1 MTYDAVIVGGGP
13 AGLSAALLL
22 GRSRR
27 KVLVIDAGEPRNAPA
42 EHAHSFFTRDGTPP
56 RELLRIGREQAAG
69 YGVELRE
76 GRVIDISRR
85 DGGFEVEMEDGGRA
99 AGRRLVLASGVVDEL
114 PEIEGLRERWGR
126 SVFHCPYCHGYE
138 VRDRPLAFLADGATA
153 MEAAGLILGW
163 TRDVVLCTNGP
174 SGLGDGDREKLA
186 RHGVVLR
193 EEPIVRL
200 EGAGGSLERI
210 VFASGEPL
218 AREALFIRP
227 GQRPSPFAD
236 GLGCERMEDG
246 SLRLDTFGLT
256 TVPGVYAAG
265 DVTRRIQQVVSAA
278 SEGAIAGVGVNRSL
292 LEEEFD

>member
-1 MTYDAVIVGGGP
+1 MYDALIVGGGA

-27 KVLVIDAGEPRNAPA
+27 KVLVIDAGEPRNGPA
-42 EHAHSFFTRDGTPP
+42 AESHSFFTRDGTPP
-56 RELLRIGREQAAG
+56 RELLRIGREQAG
-69 YGVELRE
+69 PYDVEIRE
-76 GRVIDISRR
+76 GRVTHVSRTG
-85 DGGFEVEMEDGGRA
+85 DGFQVELEVGGRA

-126 SVFHCPYCHGYE
+126 SVFHCPYCHGWE
-138 VRDRPLAFLADGATA
+138 VRDRPLAVLAGGEAA

-174 SGLGDGDREKLA
+174 SGLGEAELEKLA
-186 RHGVVLR
+186 RHGVTVR
-193 EEPIVRL
+193 EEPVARL
-200 EGAGGSLERI
+200 EGTGDSLERI

-227 GQRPSPFAD
+227 GQHPSPFAD
-236 GLGCERMEDG
+236 RLGCERLGDG
-246 SLRLDTFGLT
+246 SLRLDLFGQT

-265 DVTRRIQQVVSAA
+265 DVTRRVQQVVSAA
-278 SEGAIAGVGVNRSL
+278 AEGAIAGVGVNRSL
-292 LEEEFD
+292 LEEEFG

>member
-1 MTYDAVIVGGGP
+1 MYDAVIVGGGA

-42 EHAHSFFTRDGTPP
+42 SESHSFFTRDGTPP
-56 RELLRIGREQAAG
+56 RELRRIGRQQA
-69 YGVELRE
+69 GVYDVEIRE
-76 GRVIDISRR
+76 GRVTDISRA
-85 DGGFEVEMEDGGRA
+85 DGGFQVEMEDGGRA

-126 SVFHCPYCHGYE
+126 SVFHCPYCHGWE
-138 VRDRPLAFLADGATA
+138 VRDRPLAVLAGGETA
-153 MEAAGLILGW
+153 MEAASLILGW

-174 SGLGDGDREKLA
+174 SGLGDTEREKLA
-186 RHGVVLR
+186 RHGVAVR
-193 EEPIVRL
+193 EEPIARL
-200 EGAGGSLERI
+200 EGAGDSLERI

-218 AREALFIRP
+218 AREGLLVRP
-227 GQRPSPFAD
+227 GQRPSPLAD
-236 GLGCERMEDG
+236 RLGCERLEDG
-246 SLRLDTFGLT
+246 SLRLDMFGLT
-256 TVPGVYAAG
+256 SVPGVYAAG

-278 SEGAIAGVGVNRSL
+278 AEGAIAGVGVNRSL